1 MVNKRSTVGPGVRV
15 TLAGVIVGG
24 VGVGGETELTKKIKQ
39 NNAIKIYRTIYFDY
53 NLQHIG
59 VIVSGTVRMSVV
71 LNFNIHIKSDKL
83 PKTL

>member
-1 MVNKRSTVGPGVRV
+1 MVNKRSTVCPGVRV
-15 TLAGVIVGG
+15 TLSGVIVIE
-24 VGVGGETELTKKIKQ
+24 VTVYAETELTKKIKQ